1 MISTGPVTSVLTA
14 RGQCGRVVSQLAR
27 VLSQPGSLAAWQG
40 GGLGSSDVFNNSCV
54 LLQQWGRWTD
64 SGQREPA
71 RSTEERQVLFNFT
84 NCFDIWWLFFNLM
97 KEISLH
103 QTVKVVLVPAS
114 FCFGLIF
121 QSVVEPNRENNL
133 TWCKCKLSST
143 TGWQGYG
150 RDGDHGPVQPLHF
163 STISYLPLWARPR
176 CSSKWLHTYFGRS
189 CLCFHTCWYQAYS
202 VLIGG

>member
-1 MISTGPVTSVLTA
+1 MHRIWAMAVMIMFKLFSSESDISLTLIYSQLNMVCIFIAKRLVISIGPITSVLTA
-14 RGQCGRVVSQLAR
+14 RGQLGSVVSQLAR
-27 VLSQPGSLAAWQG
+27 VLSHPGSLAGWPG

-64 SGQREPA
+64 SGQGEPA

-84 NCFDIWWLFFNLM
+84 NCFDIWWLFFNPM

-103 QTVKVVLVPAS
+103 QTVKVLLVPAS

-133 TWCKCKLSST
+133 T
-143 TGWQGYG
+143 
-150 RDGDHGPVQPLHF
+150 
-163 STISYLPLWARPR
+163 
-176 CSSKWLHTYFGRS
+176 HTR
-189 CLCFHTCWYQAYS
+189 
-202 VLIGG
+202 